1 MTRRNR
7 VIYASQSVIVDGK
20 FLYRVQTLGST
31 STFTSEDVFEL
42 GQLEIID
49 VVDDVPTVAVTIDTN
64 DWGSIFTMAAL
75 AGVDSRYF
83 NVSATS
89 GNANLTVDSGTG
101 SNVAYYHGVALSDF
115 GLDSAQ
121 VQVWAPIQTESA
133 LGTDNDLIDQTLFM
147 NNCYVNNLE
156 FSYGAGANGTE
167 NYSLETDN
175 KMWLLNDGRF
185 VNQEEWDFT
194 TAASGTI
201 ELCLSDAT
209 GVIPTLSS
217 QKRAFLLKTAEGAP
231 ALALWDASATTPAW
245 TKYEILTDSTA
256 TATQANYDSSTH
268 VITLPTGFTSAAG
281 DKARVLYAADEYAVA
296 GNSGT
301 VTADRIAANYF
312 TAATAD
318 STVTGGAPESL
329 GAVRQ
334 GQIEIFLV
342 DPTIAPADYAMSL
355 RITSATVTASLTRET
370 LTELGHLKPYYRT
383 VTFPTEIT
391 TSLETT
397 AGDLETYARI
407 AGKYTEFA
415 NNTLLDLSIDDI
427 LVKDNLIL
435 VVMIYEQTD
444 EEAGGSY
451 SSRIVKTGA
460 SIIGKEYFIEGQKY
474 TYAALDREYPV
485 KTLIVPGLKMTD
497 EAYNLAVGSNA
508 TQTFGFRSTNK
519 LFAVQGFVP
528 INHLFKSPGFEKN
541 A

>member
-83 NVSATS
+83 NVTATAA
-89 GNANLTVDSGTG
+89 NANLTVDSGTG
-101 SNVAYYHGVALSDF
+101 SNVAYYHGIALSDF

-121 VQVWAPIQTESA
+121 VQVWAPIQTEAA

-147 NNCYVNNLE
+147 HNCYANNLE
-156 FSYGAGANGTE
+156 FSYGAGSNGTE

-175 KMWLLNDGRF
+175 KVWLLNAGRF
-185 VNQEEWDFT
+185 VTQEEWDIT
-194 TAASGTI
+194 STASGTI
-201 ELCLSDAT
+201 ELCLDDAT
-209 GVIPTLSS
+209 GVIPTLSNQRS
-217 QKRAFLLKTAEGAP
+217 AFLLKTSEGAP
-231 ALALWDASATTPAW
+231 AIALWDASDTTPVW
-245 TKYEILTDSTA
+245 TKYEVLTDSAA
-256 TATQANYDSSTH
+256 TATQANYVSATH
-268 VITLPTGFTSAAG
+268 VITLPTGFTSANG
-281 DKARVLYAADEYAVA
+281 DKARVLYAADEYAVS

-301 VTADRIAANYF
+301 VSADRIASNYF
-312 TAATAD
+312 TTSIAD
-318 STVTGGAPESL
+318 TIVAGGAPETL

-334 GQIEIFLV
+334 GQVEIFLV
-342 DPTIAPADYAMSL
+342 DPTIAPADYALSL
-355 RITSATVTASLTRET
+355 RITSATVTAALTRET

-391 TSLETT
+391 SSLETT

-407 AGKYTEFA
+407 AGKFAEFDA
-415 NNTLLDLSIDDI
+415 ETLLDLSIDDI

-435 VVMIYEQTD
+435 VIMLYEQTD
-444 EEAGGSY
+444 EEAGGTY
-451 SSRIVKTGA
+451 SSRLIKTGSA
-460 SIIGKEYFIEGQKY
+460 LIGKEYYVEGQRSV
-474 TYAALDREYPV
+474 YAALDREYPC
-485 KTLIVPGLKMTD
+485 KTLICPGLKLTD

-519 LFAVQGFVP
+519 LFAIQGFVP
-528 INHLFKSPGFEKN
+528 INHLYASPGFEKN